1 MVNHLGQRMAFVIL
15 LAITPSSLCSNPPA
29 TNSDTMKIDDVDN
42 LSYEA
47 QEAGEVGIAA
57 NLFTNETVLVHKNFG
72 DGKPGIFTQTLQEYW
87 EDMVQDGSVTDLL
100 QSIST
105 EAICPNNPAY
115 ERGNA
120 DDRSICRVFLNGGNE
135 LGFCSGTM
143 VPNLGESGF
152 RTFALAAHCVL
163 TEDSERDFAVADL
176 DEYPSYVCC
185 SAPDLSGEPS
195 LDTICPISGRW
206 RIRSI
211 TVPKSYVD
219 SGLSVNDGAIL
230 GLTFYQETDTESVSL
245 IPWAYPTETILC
257 DPNRAYVYAGF
268 PLVDEKSEGCTSSN
282 VNPQY
287 LYYSGT
293 FGTLNCESFASPG
306 LGILGSG
313 CRGASGGPL
322 FTLCIINGDESP
334 CIIGTL
340 SGGRDECSDEGTS
353 YVIFSVVTQQQGSVG
368 WSPRELIA
376 GLQRNKLLVV

>member
-1 MVNHLGQRMAFVIL
+1 
-15 LAITPSSLCSNPPA
+15 
-29 TNSDTMKIDDVDN
+29 
-42 LSYEA
+42 
-47 QEAGEVGIAA
+47 
-57 NLFTNETVLVHKNFG
+57 VLVHKNIV
-72 DGKPGIFTQTLQEYW
+72 DTKQGIFTQTLQDYW
-87 EDMVQDGSVTDLL
+87 EDMIRDGSVTDLL

-105 EAICPNNPAY
+105 EAICPNNPTY

-120 DDRSICRVFLNGGNE
+120 DDPSVCRVFLNRGSG

-143 VPNLGESGF
+143 VPNLEESGF

-163 TEDSERDFAVADL
+163 TDDSEREVDVADL
-176 DEYPSYVCC
+176 DAYPSYVCC

-211 TVPKSYVD
+211 TVPKSFVD

-257 DPNRAYVYAGF
+257 DPDRPYVYAGF
-268 PLVDEKSEGCTSSN
+268 PFADDRLEGCTDNN

-293 FGTLNCESFASPG
+293 FGTLNCESFTSSG
-306 LGILGSG
+306 LRVLGSVCG
-313 CRGASGGPL
+313 GGSGGPL
-322 FTLCIINGDESP
+322 FTLCNVDGDDSP
-334 CIIGTL
+334 CVIGTVSAG
-340 SGGRDECSDEGTS
+340 SGVCSDQGTS
-353 YVIFSVVTQQQGSVG
+353 YVVFSVVTQQQGSVG
-368 WSPRELIA
+368 WNPRQLIG
-376 GLQRNKLLVV
+376 GLERNKIVIV